1 METEVERLGR
11 ADALTTFTHDFF
23 QRRKHL
29 FTEKNGVWF
38 SFDPSPN
45 IYRFFASDVGGT
57 NRELGD
63 FLNKPVLT
71 RKNNF
76 S

>member
-1 METEVERLGR
+1 MVTEVERLGR

-29 FTEKNGVWF
+29 FSEKNGVWF

-45 IYRFFASDVGGT
+45 IYRFFCLRCRWDKQRAWG
-57 NRELGD
+57 
-63 FLNKPVLT
+63 
-71 RKNNF
+71 F
-76 S
+76 SE

>member
-1 METEVERLGR
+1 MVTEVERLGR

-29 FTEKNGVWF
+29 FSEKNGVWF

-45 IYRFFASDVGGT
+45 IYRFF
-57 NRELGD
+57 L
-63 FLNKPVLT
+63 PQM
-71 RKNNF
+71 
-76 S
+76 